1 MIDKSSYPWGAFSV
15 YQNHLDQVLEMN
27 PMLFHMMLKDTRIV
41 VFLMKDDARQ
51 VYLSEWAVR

>member
-1 MIDKSSYPWGAFSV
+1 
-15 YQNHLDQVLEMN
+15 MN
-27 PMLFHMMLKDTRIV
+27 PMLFHVMLKDTRIV